1 MSRRL
6 LRTVCA
12 GALAAATAFTGVAL
26 QAGSTAPDPP
36 TDPPMAAP
44 IGRADPAA
52 KAVRPV
58 DPEAAEATGTPDP
71 GDSGAPDAP
80 DIPDI
85 PEPSDGSED
94 SDVPDAAE
102 GSGNPGT
109 SDALDAPEAPDASA
123 NPGASVDPET
133 SETSDSPEAPNAPG
147 DPGTPD
153 VPSVPGD
160 PEAPDVP
167 GAPGVPVDPEEPGTP
182 NVPDV
187 PDVPEEPG
195 TPDTPDV
202 PEEPGTPDAPSVPDA
217 TPPAPLDDGAALPPP
232 GGDSVAALLTRM
244 RALYQ
249 RAEEAAE
256 RYNAADEALKRQ
268 TADTKMV
275 TAKLT
280 AARNALAQGRA
291 VAGRIARDQYQG
303 RSELSSY
310 LRVLLAPDPR
320 AALDQGHLIARVT
333 RERAAAV
340 SRLERA
346 ERQAGSLASTS
357 RKALDRQQ
365 SLAVAQ
371 RTRRDEARARLAEV
385 EKLLAALSPGQLARL
400 TELERVQTAGAQRDL
415 LGSGVLDGRRTPSQ
429 AGAEALRFAVGQI
442 GKPYEWGA
450 EGPERYDCS
459 GLTQK
464 AWAAAGQELPR
475 TSQEQWATLPRVR
488 LTELRPGD
496 LVVYFPGAT
505 HVAVYLGGGLV
516 VHAPRPGGK
525 VKVSPIAANPLL
537 GAVRPDPD
545 GKALGS
551 YTPPVL
557 PAGARDGEDQG
568 YDRA

>member
-26 QAGSTAPDPP
+26 QAGVTAPDPP
-36 TDPPMAAP
+36 ADPPMAAP

-52 KAVRPV
+52 KAVGPV
-58 DPEAAEATGTPDP
+58 DPDAAEATGTPDP
-71 GDSGAPDAP
+71 GDSGAPDVP
-80 DIPDI
+80 DIPDTPDTPGASDGSGDSEDSDA
-85 PEPSDGSED
+85 PEPSDSSED
-94 SDVPDAAE
+94 SDTPESSDAPDAAE
-102 GSGNPGT
+102 GSGTPET
-109 SDALDAPEAPDASA
+109 SDALDAPVAPDASA
-123 NPGASVDPET
+123 DPDAPVDPET
-133 SETSDSPEAPNAPG
+133 SDT
-147 DPGTPD
+147 
-153 VPSVPGD
+153 

-167 GAPGVPVDPEEPGTP
+167 DAPSVPGGPEEPDAP
-182 NVPDV
+182 DVPDV
-187 PDVPEEPG
+187 PNVPEEPG
-195 TPDTPDV
+195 TPD
-202 PEEPGTPDAPSVPDA
+202 VPDA
-217 TPPAPLDDGAALPPP
+217 TPLAPLDDGAALPPP

-244 RALYQ
+244 RTLYQ

-268 TADTKMV
+268 TADTKKV
-275 TAKLT
+275 TARLT

-320 AALDQGHLIARVT
+320 AALDQGHLIARAT

-346 ERQAGSLASTS
+346 ERQAGSLASAS

-371 RTRRDEARARLAEV
+371 RTRRDEARARLGEV

-415 LGSGVLDGRRTPSQ
+415 LDSGVLDGRRTPSR

-450 EGPERYDCS
+450 EGPETYDCS

-505 HVAVYLGGGLV
+505 HVAVYLGEGLV

-545 GKALGS
+545 GEALGS

-557 PAGARDGEDQG
+557 PAGARDGDDQG

>member
-26 QAGSTAPDPP
+26 QAGVTAPDPP
-36 TDPPMAAP
+36 ADPPMAAP

-52 KAVRPV
+52 KAVGPV
-58 DPEAAEATGTPDP
+58 DPDAAEATGTPDP
-71 GDSGAPDAP
+71 GDSGAPGVP
-80 DIPDI
+80 DIPDTPDTPGASDGSGDSEDSDA
-85 PEPSDGSED
+85 PEPSDSSED
-94 SDVPDAAE
+94 SDTPESSDMPDAAE
-102 GSGNPGT
+102 GSGTPET
-109 SDALDAPEAPDASA
+109 SDALDAPEAPDASEA
-123 NPGASVDPET
+123 PDAPVDPET
-133 SETSDSPEAPNAPG
+133 SDT
-147 DPGTPD
+147 
-153 VPSVPGD
+153 

-167 GAPGVPVDPEEPGTP
+167 DAPSVPGD
-182 NVPDV
+182 
-187 PDVPEEPG
+187 PEEPG
-195 TPDTPDV
+195 TPDTPD
-202 PEEPGTPDAPSVPDA
+202 S

-244 RALYQ
+244 RTLYQ

-268 TADTKMV
+268 TADTKKV
-275 TAKLT
+275 TARLT
-280 AARNALAQGRA
+280 AVRNALAQGRA

-320 AALDQGHLIARVT
+320 AALDQGHLIARAT

-346 ERQAGSLASTS
+346 ERQAGSLASAS

-371 RTRRDEARARLAEV
+371 RTRRDEARARLGEV

-415 LGSGVLDGRRTPSQ
+415 LDSGVLDGRRTPSR

-450 EGPERYDCS
+450 EGPETYDCS

-505 HVAVYLGGGLV
+505 HVAVYLGEGLV

-545 GKALGS
+545 GEALGS

-557 PAGARDGEDQG
+557 PAGARDGDDQG

>member
-26 QAGSTAPDPP
+26 QAGSTAQDPP
-36 TDPPMAAP
+36 ADPPMAAP

-85 PEPSDGSED
+85 PGASDSSED

-153 VPSVPGD
+153 VPSVPGN

-167 GAPGVPVDPEEPGTP
+167 EAPSAPGDPEEPGTP
-182 NVPDV
+182 DIPDI
-187 PDVPEEPG
+187 PEEPG

-202 PEEPGTPDAPSVPDA
+202 PDS

-268 TADTKMV
+268 TADTKKV

-415 LGSGVLDGRRTPSQ
+415 LGSGVLDGRRTPSR

-450 EGPERYDCS
+450 EGPETYDCS

-505 HVAVYLGGGLV
+505 HVAVYLGEGLV

>member
-6 LRTVCA
+6 LRTVRA

-26 QAGSTAPDPP
+26 QAGATAPDPP
-36 TDPPMAAP
+36 ADPPMAAP
-44 IGRADPAA
+44 IGRADPAV
-52 KAVRPV
+52 KAVGSVHP
-58 DPEAAEATGTPDP
+58 DAAEATATPDP

-80 DIPDI
+80 DIPDT
-85 PEPSDGSED
+85 PGTSGGSED
-94 SDVPDAAE
+94 SEDSEDSDAPQPSDSSEDSDTPESSDAPDAAE
-102 GSGNPGT
+102 GSDNPET
-109 SDALDAPEAPDASA
+109 SDALDAPEAPDASET
-123 NPGASVDPET
+123 PDASTDPET
-133 SETSDSPEAPNAPG
+133 SDT
-147 DPGTPD
+147 
-153 VPSVPGD
+153 

-167 GAPGVPVDPEEPGTP
+167 DAPSVPGD
-182 NVPDV
+182 
-187 PDVPEEPG
+187 PEEPG

-202 PEEPGTPDAPSVPDA
+202 PDVPDVPDS
-217 TPPAPLDDGAALPPP
+217 TLPAPLDDGAALPPP

-244 RALYQ
+244 RTLYQ

-256 RYNAADEALKRQ
+256 RYNAADEALKLQ
-268 TADTKMV
+268 TADTQKV
-275 TAKLT
+275 TARLT

-320 AALDQGHLIARVT
+320 AALDQGHLIARAT

-346 ERQAGSLASTS
+346 ERQAGSLASAS

-365 SLAVAQ
+365 SLAAAQ

-415 LGSGVLDGRRTPSQ
+415 LDSGVLDGRRTPSR

-450 EGPERYDCS
+450 EGPETYDCS
-459 GLTQK
+459 GLTRK

-505 HVAVYLGGGLV
+505 HVAVYLGEGLV

-545 GKALGS
+545 GRALGS